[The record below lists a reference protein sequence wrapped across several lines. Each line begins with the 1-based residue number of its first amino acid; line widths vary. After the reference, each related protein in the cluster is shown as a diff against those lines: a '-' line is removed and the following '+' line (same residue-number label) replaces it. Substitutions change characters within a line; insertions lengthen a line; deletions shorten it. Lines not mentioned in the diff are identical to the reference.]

1 MKLTPPKNI
10 TWFIALILAVLAV
23 LGHQGVIAAVAKYDF
38 WLALVA
44 AALMLLAALVKG
56 L

>member
-23 LGHQGVIAAVAKYDF
+23 LGHQGVITAIAPYDF
-38 WLALVA
+38 WLAVA
-44 AALMLLAALVKG
+44 AAALLLIAALVRG